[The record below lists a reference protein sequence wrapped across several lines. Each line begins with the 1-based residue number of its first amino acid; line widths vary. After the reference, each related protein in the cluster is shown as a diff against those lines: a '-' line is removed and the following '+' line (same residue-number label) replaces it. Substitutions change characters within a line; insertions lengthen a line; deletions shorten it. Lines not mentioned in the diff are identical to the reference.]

1 MAVSRRSF
9 VATLGAGASGIIA
22 SPLISWRG
30 HEALFAFQ
38 GVAERRADRLLAS
51 RPGMVRIDSNENPN
65 GPGQHVFDAIMKH
78 FGDANRYPTKSED
91 DLLQVLAKVHNLKVE
106 NFILGCGSGELLRA
120 AVQAFTSPTR
130 GLVAP
135 EPTFEAP
142 GNFARFINHPVMAPK
157 VDSKLALDLNA
168 MVDAAKNAGL
178 VYFCNPNNPTAT
190 VHGASDVASY
200 VDQVMKASPDA
211 VVLIDEAYHEY
222 VADPSYATAIP
233 IALVESTR
241 RGHAD
246 LLEGLRH
253 GRHARRVRRRSARHA
268 QEDDVVAARLERQSA
283 RARRGDD
290 DGGRQGPHR
299 RGSPAQ
305 SRVARVHA
313 QVLRELRLHRARR
326 RREFLHGG
334 HPSRRE
340 GVQDGVREAQSRD
353 RTAVPGGTDARAHL
367 DRHDAGDEEGGQC
380 VPHGAVFPGLHVVGH
395 EMMMQAPAAA
405 AAPVP
410 EIQFEASADFLKLP
424 AGMSFGEVAGIAV
437 DGRKHFFVFVRTG
450 ARRRC
455 TARGVAAVRVR
466 TRWRVH

>member
-22 SPLISWRG
+22 SHLISWRG

-120 AVQAFTSPTR
+120 AVQAFTTPTR

-168 MVDAAKNAGL
+168 MADASKNAGL
-178 VYFCNPNNPTAT
+178 IYFCNPNNPTAT

-200 VDQVMKASPDA
+200 LDQVMKASPEA

-233 IALVESTR
+233 IALSNPRVVVTRTFSKVFGMAGMRAGYAVGQPDTLKKMSSWLLGSNVNQLALAAAMTTVADKAHIAEEVRRNREARAFTRNFFESSGYTVHAADANFFMVDIR
-241 RGHAD
+241 RDAKDFKMECVKHKVAI
-246 LLEGLRH
+246 
-253 GRHARRVRRRSARHA
+253 GRPFPAVPTHARISIGTMPEMKKAVSVFRTV
-268 QEDDVVAARLERQSA
+268 LNT
-283 RARRGDD
+283 
-290 DGGRQGPHR
+290 
-299 RGSPAQ
+299 
-305 SRVARVHA
+305 
-313 QVLRELRLHRARR
+313 QV
-326 RREFLHGG
+326 
-334 HPSRRE
+334 ST
-340 GVQDGVREAQSRD
+340 SS
-353 RTAVPGGTDARAHL
+353 GTR
-367 DRHDAGDEEGGQC
+367 
-380 VPHGAVFPGLHVVGH
+380 
-395 EMMMQAPAAA
+395 
-405 AAPVP
+405 
-410 EIQFEASADFLKLP
+410 
-424 AGMSFGEVAGIAV
+424 
-437 DGRKHFFVFVRTG
+437 
-450 ARRRC
+450 
-455 TARGVAAVRVR
+455 
-466 TRWRVH
+466 